1 MTDSPTEPKI
11 DKADA
16 DAFQK
21 RMFGLVNDGGLA
33 LSVSIGHRTGLYDT
47 MASLPPSTSTE
58 IAEAAGLN
66 ERYVREWLGAM
77 VTGGIVDYHP
87 PIGAYSLPAER
98 AASLTRAAG
107 PGNLA
112 SLTQFIALLG
122 QVETKIV
129 DCVQNGG
136 GVPYSE
142 YPEFHALM
150 REISGATFDATLI
163 PVTLPL
169 VEGLP
174 EQLEAGIDVA
184 DIGCGAGHAVC
195 VMAEAYPKSTF
206 VGFDFSEEAIAMAR
220 DEAEEKGLSNA
231 RFQVADASQLD
242 GSYQADL
249 VTVFDAVHDQAQPAA
264 MLDSVFRTLK
274 PGGTFLCV
282 DVAAS
287 SHVGENIDHLL
298 GPFMYTVSCM
308 HCMSVSLAYEGV
320 GLGAMWGVQKARA
333 MFADAGF
340 VGLEVKKV
348 EGDMIN
354 NYYITKRPALPRT
367 TTGATREQ

>member
-1 MTDSPTEPKI
+1 MTDSTTEPEI
-11 DKADA
+11 DKEKA

-21 RMFGLVNDGGLA
+21 RMMALVNDAGLA
-33 LSVSIGHRTGLYDT
+33 LSVSIGHRTGLYDA
-47 MASLPPSTSTE
+47 MASLPPSTSME
-58 IAEAAGLN
+58 IADAAGLN

-98 AASLTRAAG
+98 ATSLTRAAG

-112 SLTQFIALLG
+112 SLTQFIGLLG

-129 DCVQNGG
+129 DCVHNGG

-142 YPEFHALM
+142 YPEFHDLM

-184 DIGCGAGHAVC
+184 DIGCGAGHAIC
-195 VMAEAYPKSTF
+195 VMAEAYPNSTF

-220 DEAEEKGLSNA
+220 DEAAERGLSNVS
-231 RFQVADASQLD
+231 FQVADASQLEV
-242 GSYQADL
+242 SHQADL

-287 SHVGENIDHLL
+287 SHVGENIDHPL

-308 HCMSVSLAYEGV
+308 HCMTVSLAYDGV
-320 GLGAMWGVQKARA
+320 GLGAMWGAQKARE

-340 VGLEVKKV
+340 VDLEVKKV

-354 NYYITKRPALPRT
+354 NYYITRRPALPT
-367 TTGATREQ
+367 